1 MFNPGW
7 SIGQI
12 LNNADL
18 LVEEFKCG
26 NMVGMRRFPLYNGH
40 EWKSGY

>member
-1 MFNPGW
+1 MFNLGW

-18 LVEEFKCG
+18 VDEFKCG
-26 NMVGMRRFPLYNGH
+26 NIVGMRRFPLYNGH
-40 EWKSGY
+40 EWRSGY

>member
-1 MFNPGW
+1 MFNLGW

-18 LVEEFKCG
+18 LVEEFKYG
-26 NMVGMRRFPLYNGH
+26 NMVGMQRFPLYNGH
-40 EWKSGY
+40 ERRSGY

>member
-1 MFNPGW
+1 MFNLGL
-7 SIGQI
+7 SIRQI

-18 LVEEFKCG
+18 VYEFKCG

-40 EWKSGY
+40 ERRSGY